1 MKRLLLTTSVA
12 ALLMASTGAAF
23 AQPDRDHGWQ
33 QRHGHDRGDRDD
45 DDHDRRD
52 HRRGD
57 GHRYYRDRS
66 GRYVRYYEYDRR
78 HDNGR
83 HLGWY
88 KQSFRRGQRV
98 PAVYLAPRY
107 YVNDYRAYRLAPPPR
122 GYRWVRPYQDSNEY
136 LLVQVATGLIMQV
149 LGY

>member
-33 QRHGHDRGDRDD
+33 QRHGHDR
-45 DDHDRRD
+45 DHDRD
-52 HRRGD
+52 
-57 GHRYYRDRS
+57 
-66 GRYVRYYEYDRR
+66 RYVR

-98 PAVYLAPRY
+98 PVVYLAPRY

-136 LLVQVATGLIMQV
+136 LLVQVATGVIMQV

>member
-1 MKRLLLTTSVA
+1 MKRLLLTTSIA

-23 AQPDRDHGWQ
+23 AQPDRGHGWQQ
-33 QRHGHDRGDRDD
+33 QRHGHDRGDRHDNRYD
-45 DDHDRRD
+45 SRHDRD
-52 HRRGD
+52 
-57 GHRYYRDRS
+57 
-66 GRYVRYYEYDRR
+66 RYVR

-83 HLGWY
+83 HLGWA

-98 PAVYLAPRY
+98 PVAYLAPRY
-107 YVNDYRAYRLAPPPR
+107 YVNDYRTYRLAPPPR

-136 LLVQVATGLIMQV
+136 LLVQVATGVILQV

>member
-1 MKRLLLTTSVA
+1 MKRLLLTASVA
-12 ALLMASTGAAF
+12 ALLLASTGAAF
-23 AQPDRDHGWQ
+23 AQPERDHGWQ

-45 DDHDRRD
+45 
-52 HRRGD
+52 
-57 GHRYYRDRS
+57 GHRYHRDRH
-66 GRYVRYYEYDRR
+66 GRYVRHDDGR

-122 GYRWVRPYQDSNEY
+122 GYRWVRPYRDSNEY
-136 LLVQVATGLIMQV
+136 LLVQVATGVILQV

>member
-1 MKRLLLTTSVA
+1 MKRLLLTASVA

-33 QRHGHDRGDRDD
+33 QRHGHDRG
-45 DDHDRRD
+45 H
-52 HRRGD
+52 
-57 GHRYYRDRS
+57 
-66 GRYVRYYEYDRR
+66 DRR

-98 PAVYLAPRY
+98 PVVYLQPRY

>member
-1 MKRLLLTTSVA
+1 MKRILLTASVA

-33 QRHGHDRGDRDD
+33 QRGHDRGDRDD
-45 DDHDRRD
+45 GHRHDRD
-52 HRRGD
+52 GRRYD
-57 GHRYYRDRS
+57 GRRAYD
-66 GRYVRYYEYDRR
+66 GRRFDGR

-88 KQSFRRGQRV
+88 KQSFRRGQRM
-98 PAVYLAPRY
+98 PTVYMAPRY

-136 LLVQVATGLIMQV
+136 LLVQVATGVIMQV

>member
-1 MKRLLLTTSVA
+1 MKRLLLTTSIA

-33 QRHGHDRGDRDD
+33 QRHGHDRGGHDRD
-45 DDHDRRD
+45 
-52 HRRGD
+52 
-57 GHRYYRDRS
+57 
-66 GRYVRYYEYDRR
+66 RYVR

-98 PAVYLAPRY
+98 PVVYMAPRY

-136 LLVQVATGLIMQV
+136 LLVQVATGVIMQV

>member
-1 MKRLLLTTSVA
+1 MKRLLLTTSIA

-33 QRHGHDRGDRDD
+33 QRHGHDHGRDRGDR
-45 DDHDRRD
+45 HDS
-52 HRRGD
+52 
-57 GHRYYRDRS
+57 RYDRDRYDRY
-66 GRYVRYYEYDRR
+66 RYVR

-98 PAVYLAPRY
+98 PVVYLAPRY

-136 LLVQVATGLIMQV
+136 LLVQVATGVIMQV

>member
-1 MKRLLLTTSVA
+1 MKRQLLTTSLA

-33 QRHGHDRGDRDD
+33 QQRHGHDRGDRD
-45 DDHDRRD
+45 HDRRHD
-52 HRRGD
+52 
-57 GHRYYRDRS
+57 RDRHDRD
-66 GRYVRYYEYDRR
+66 RYVR

-88 KQSFRRGQRV
+88 KQSFRRGQHM
-98 PAVYLAPRY
+98 PTVYLAPRY

-122 GYRWVRPYQDSNEY
+122 GYRWVRPYHDRNEY
-136 LLVQVATGLIMQV
+136 LLVQVATGVIMQV

>member
-1 MKRLLLTTSVA
+1 MKRLLLTTSIA
-12 ALLMASTGAAF
+12 ALLMASTGAAL
-23 AQPDRDHGWQ
+23 AQPDRGHGWQ
-33 QRHGHDRGDRDD
+33 QQRHGQD
-45 DDHDRRD
+45 RD
-52 HRRGD
+52 HRYDRHD
-57 GHRYYRDRS
+57 RHDRHDRSRNDRDR
-66 GRYVRYYEYDRR
+66 YVR

-98 PAVYLAPRY
+98 PVVYLAPRY

>member
-1 MKRLLLTTSVA
+1 MKRVLLTASVA
-12 ALLMASTGAAF
+12 AMLMASTGAAF
-23 AQPDRDHGWQ
+23 AQPDREHGWQ
-33 QRHGHDRGDRDD
+33 QRQGHERYRHGNG
-45 DDHDRRD
+45 
-52 HRRGD
+52 
-57 GHRYYRDRS
+57 Y
-66 GRYVRYYEYDRR
+66 R

-98 PAVYLAPRY
+98 PVVYLQPRY
-107 YVNDYRAYRLAPPPR
+107 YVDDYRAYRLAPPPP
-122 GYRWVRPYQDSNEY
+122 GYRWVRPYRDSNEY

>member
-1 MKRLLLTTSVA
+1 MKRLLLTASVA
-12 ALLMASTGAAF
+12 ALLMASTGAAV

-33 QRHGHDRGDRDD
+33 QRHGHDRGDR
-45 DDHDRRD
+45 HDRHD
-52 HRRGD
+52 
-57 GHRYYRDRS
+57 RDRDYDRN
-66 GRYVRYYEYDRR
+66 GRHVRYYDGR

-98 PAVYLAPRY
+98 PVVYLAPRY

-122 GYRWVRPYQDSNEY
+122 GYRWVRPYEGSNEY
-136 LLVQVATGLIMQV
+136 LLVQVATGVIMQV